1 MHKLNLKY
9 HLLIEK
15 KLWINMTASTI
26 IYKIINFQVKI
37 FIELNIMK
45 KNSMSLYNLV
55 KTK

>member
-1 MHKLNLKY
+1 
-9 HLLIEK
+9 
-15 KLWINMTASTI
+15 MTASTI